1 MFSCAFYVTKGE
13 SCFRILFLETVKTI
27 SILISLTLA
36 LALVLSQVNI
46 QKEGKEDPS
55 AVRVDSAPVRP
66 EASVFSGLT
75 RLGLLH
81 VTVPHCFPGG
91 IAKK

>member
-27 SILISLTLA
+27 SILISLTLTLA

-46 QKEGKEDPS
+46 QKEGKENPS
-55 AVRVDSAPVRP
+55 AVRAGGAPVRP
-66 EASVFSGLT
+66 EARLAARHCATLLSRRDCQEVAT
-75 RLGLLH
+75 R
-81 VTVPHCFPGG
+81 
-91 IAKK
+91 I